1 MNNGDN
7 ETIRALKAALREAD
21 CPESCY
27 NGGIY
32 LNLGHGDFDLERCLF
47 CATRDELIGEPE

>member
-1 MNNGDN
+1 MSIGDN
-7 ETIRALKAALREAD
+7 ETIQALKAALREAD
-21 CPESCY
+21 CPESCH

-32 LNLGHGDFDLERCLF
+32 FDLGHGDFDLERCLF

>member
-7 ETIRALKAALREAD
+7 ETIQALKAALREAD
-21 CPESCY
+21 CPESCH

-32 LNLGHGDFDLERCLF
+32 FDLGHGDFDLERCPW
-47 CATRDELIGEPE
+47 CANRDELIGESE